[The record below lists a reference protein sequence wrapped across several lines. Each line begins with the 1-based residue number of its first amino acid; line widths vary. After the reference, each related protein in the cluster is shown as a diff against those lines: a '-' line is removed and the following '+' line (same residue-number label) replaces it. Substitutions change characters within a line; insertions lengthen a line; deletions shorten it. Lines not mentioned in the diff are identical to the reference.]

1 MLLKRLRVPGRSH
14 LLQGKPLMTA
24 MTDAVRGPVYQP
36 SSPWH
41 AAPAL
46 LVAML
51 ASFAPLLLW
60 FLGPIAEG
68 AGIGSPPKPSS
79 PDGLPPLSSP
89 FMMAQMMLG
98 QLLSLGIAW
107 MAAGWKGARTEVLQ
121 LAPPQTG
128 FLTAAGLG
136 ALLVVLILPVEVLFY
151 RLAGLGLFSDSA
163 WLLEGLRSP
172 LWWGVVIVAVVL
184 APLWEEITFR
194 GFLLS
199 ALAQT
204 RLGFWS
210 AAVISSLLWTFLHW
224 GYSWPGLASVFLA
237 GMGLSWIMQ
246 RTASMRAVVV
256 AHGVINAFSL
266 AVITLFAP

>member
-1 MLLKRLRVPGRSH
+1 
-14 LLQGKPLMTA
+14 MTV
-24 MTDAVRGPVYQP
+24 MTDAAEGPVYRP
-36 SSPWH
+36 ASPWH

-46 LVAML
+46 LVALL

-60 FLGPIAEG
+60 VLGPIAES
-68 AGIGSPPKPSS
+68 AGLGSPPRPTS

-89 FMMAQMMLG
+89 LMMAQMMLG
-98 QLLSLGIAW
+98 QLLSLAITW
-107 MAAGWKGARTEVLQ
+107 VAAGWRGARQSVLR

-128 FLTAAGLG
+128 FLQAAGLG
-136 ALLVVLILPVEVLFY
+136 ALLVVLILPLEVLFY
-151 RLAGLGLFSDSA
+151 RLAGLGLFSDSG

-184 APLWEEITFR
+184 APLWEELTFR

-204 RLGFWS
+204 RLGFWP

-224 GYSWPGLASVFLA
+224 GYTWPGLASVFLA
-237 GMGLSWIMQ
+237 GIGLSWIMQ

-266 AVITLFAP
+266 AVISLFAP